1 MKKSILTALF
11 LVIVCLTIQAQKSPF
26 IRIYNLN
33 GKKIMKGNLFNVT
46 DSSLTLISGG
56 KNYEIP
62 YQNIGTI
69 KEGRSIGN
77 SIGAASLTSGVL
89 LGIVGATVSN
99 GQNGITFI
107 TPAETGLVGLIA
119 GAAGGALLGTGI
131 YFLENRKTFVI
142 HANKEFWLKAKV
154 ELEKLRM

>member
-1 MKKSILTALF
+1 MKKSILTTLF
-11 LVIVCLTIQAQKSPF
+11 LAIVCLTIQAQKNPF

-33 GKKIMKGNLFNVT
+33 GKKIMKGNLFNLT
-46 DSSLTLISGG
+46 DSSLTLLSEG

-77 SIGAASLTSGVL
+77 SIGASSLVGGVL
-89 LGIVGATVSN
+89 LGFVGATA
-99 GQNGITFI
+99 FKDPI
-107 TPAETGLVGLIA
+107 TPFISTPTETALMGSIT

-131 YFLENRKTFVI
+131 YFLKNRKTFI
-142 HANKEFWLKAKV
+142 INANKEFWLKAKV
-154 ELEKLRM
+154 ELEKLGM